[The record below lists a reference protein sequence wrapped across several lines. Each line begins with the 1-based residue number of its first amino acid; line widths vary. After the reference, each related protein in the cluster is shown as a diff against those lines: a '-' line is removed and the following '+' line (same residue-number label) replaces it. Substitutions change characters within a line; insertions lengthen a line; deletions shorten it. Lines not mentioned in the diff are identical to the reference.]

1 MTRQQSHLES
11 ERAAAGRDLRDA
23 VALRNWMSA
32 VIAGVIV
39 LVAFAVFEGLRRG
52 ITDPLSRLGADARE
66 AGRGHFDRPIVGTGP
81 ADLRRLASDVESM
94 RLRMVEELQFSEE
107 ARSLLDEQAADLKR
121 SNTELEQFA
130 YVASHDLQEP
140 LRKVSSFTQLL
151 QRRYGNQ
158 LDERADQYIAF
169 AVDGANRMQKLIN
182 DLLAFSRVGRVHN
195 DHQTV
200 DLDAVLNR
208 TLDDLSVAVEESGTE
223 ITHDGLTT
231 VVGDTTQLTMLWRNL
246 LSNAI
251 KFRDPDRPP
260 RIHVGATRVDDLWE
274 FAVSD
279 NGIDPEFQDKVFI
292 LFQRLH
298 TKDTYPGTGI
308 GLAMCK
314 KIVEFHGGT
323 IRIDPDHRPGTRVVL
338 TLPAVGDESTAPE
351 RGPAVTDPAAGRAE
365 QYHVLLV
372 EDDDGDA
379 LLVEELLFDTD
390 LPHTLARCRT
400 AADAHT
406 ALEAGFVDCVLL
418 DLHLPDA
425 SGVETV
431 QAIQTDTQAAIIVL
445 TGLDEPQAGV
455 EALAA
460 GAQDYLIKGK
470 VDPDLI
476 QRAVRYAVQRKQAER
491 ANAALQIGRLRAEE
505 NARLERGLLPQPL
518 LSSSAVTASS
528 RYYPG
533 RAQALLGGDFLD
545 VVQTDDGQVH
555 AIIGDVSGH
564 GPDAAAL
571 GVCLRIAWRAL
582 TLGGHRDQQLL
593 HLLEQIHVA
602 ERTQSNLFTTCT
614 LITLNPDRG
623 ILTLHLA
630 GHHEPLLVTADGARE
645 VSAAHGIA
653 LGIAPGLGIWP
664 ASTLTL
670 PVRGALIAYTDGLI
684 EGFADTS
691 TTRLGV
697 EGLLQIIDAI
707 RTPDPGL
714 HLDHLIARTR
724 TLNADRHTDDLAV
737 LRLDWDTGTDDAQ

>member
-1 MTRQQSHLES
+1 MEFH
-11 ERAAAGRDLRDA
+11 
-23 VALRNWMSA
+23 
-32 VIAGVIV
+32 
-39 LVAFAVFEGLRRG
+39 
-52 ITDPLSRLGADARE
+52 
-66 AGRGHFDRPIVGTGP
+66 
-81 ADLRRLASDVESM
+81 
-94 RLRMVEELQFSEE
+94 
-107 ARSLLDEQAADLKR
+107 
-121 SNTELEQFA
+121 
-130 YVASHDLQEP
+130 
-140 LRKVSSFTQLL
+140 
-151 QRRYGNQ
+151 
-158 LDERADQYIAF
+158 
-169 AVDGANRMQKLIN
+169 
-182 DLLAFSRVGRVHN
+182 DLLA
-195 DHQTV
+195 
-200 DLDAVLNR
+200 
-208 TLDDLSVAVEESGTE
+208 
-223 ITHDGLTT
+223 
-231 VVGDTTQLTMLWRNL
+231 
-246 LSNAI
+246 
-251 KFRDPDRPP
+251 
-260 RIHVGATRVDDLWE
+260 
-274 FAVSD
+274 
-279 NGIDPEFQDKVFI
+279 
-292 LFQRLH
+292 
-298 TKDTYPGTGI
+298 
-308 GLAMCK
+308 
-314 KIVEFHGGT
+314 
-323 IRIDPDHRPGTRVVL
+323 HR
-338 TLPAVGDESTAPE
+338 
-351 RGPAVTDPAAGRAE
+351 
-365 QYHVLLV
+365 H
-372 EDDDGDA
+372 
-379 LLVEELLFDTD
+379 
-390 LPHTLARCRT
+390 
-400 AADAHT
+400 
-406 ALEAGFVDCVLL
+406 
-418 DLHLPDA
+418 
-425 SGVETV
+425 V

-445 TGLDEPQAGV
+445 TGLDEPRAGV

-533 RAQALLGGDFLD
+533 RAQALLGGDFLG
-545 VVQTDDGQVH
+545 VVQTDDGQVR

-582 TLGGHRDQQLL
+582 ALGGHRDQQLL